1 MPQNIATFEA
11 AKLLTL
17 SAAGTAASAA
27 GISAQLGQTHAFF
40 YLQLPLWFFY
50 TAMVVLAFTGAFL
63 SLTTDYMRSRG
74 TFWGKF
80 GTALAVGL
88 VVSFVVMPTIIAEPS
103 AGLMMVTAFFG
114 GLSGTILTY
123 VSMRLLNNK
132 ELQDAVIDLIV
143 QRAIKFLGVVL
154 DLISDHAIKLFTA
167 ALVGIVASFVV
178 LPSISNE
185 LGASLVLEPD
195 YREMLNDKHG

>member
-1 MPQNIATFEA
+1 MPQNIAALKTA
-11 AKLLTL
+11 QSLTL

-50 TAMVVLAFTGAFL
+50 IAMIVLAFLGAFL
-63 SLTTDYMRSRG
+63 SLTTDYMRTRG

-80 GTALAVGL
+80 FTAIIVGL
-88 VVSFVVMPTIIAEPS
+88 VVSFVVLPTLIAEPS

-154 DLISDHAIKLFTA
+154 DLITEHATKLLTV
-167 ALVGIVASFVV
+167 ALTSIIASFVV
-178 LPSISNE
+178 LPQLRTE
-185 LGASLVLEPD
+185 LNASLVVEPD
-195 YREMLNDKHG
+195 YQEVLNVEHG

>member
-1 MPQNIATFEA
+1 MQPNLATLEA

-17 SAAGTAASAA
+17 STAGTAASAA

-50 TAMVVLAFTGAFL
+50 IAMIVLAFAGAFL

-74 TFWGKF
+74 TACGKF
-80 GTALAVGL
+80 GTAMIVGL
-88 VVSFVVMPTIIAEPS
+88 VISFVVLPTLITEPS

-123 VSMRLLNNK
+123 VAMRLLNNK

-143 QRAIKFLGVVL
+143 QRAIKFLGVAL
-154 DLISDHAIKLFTA
+154 DLIADHATKLLTA
-167 ALVGIVASFVV
+167 ALVGVIASFVV
-178 LPSISNE
+178 LPKLNSDLNT
-185 LGASLVLEPD
+185 SLTSHYDE
-195 YREMLNDKHG
+195 REVPNDKHG

>member
-1 MPQNIATFEA
+1 MQPNLATLEA

-17 SAAGTAASAA
+17 STAGTAASAA
-27 GISAQLGQTHAFF
+27 GISAQLGQTHDFF

-50 TAMVVLAFTGAFL
+50 IAMIVLAFAGAFL

-74 TFWGKF
+74 TAWGKF
-80 GTALAVGL
+80 GTAMIVGL
-88 VVSFVVMPTIIAEPS
+88 VISFVVLPTLIAEPS

-123 VSMRLLNNK
+123 VAMRLLNNK

-143 QRAIKFLGVVL
+143 QRAIKFLGVAL
-154 DLISDHAIKLFTA
+154 DLISDHATKLLTA
-167 ALVGIVASFVV
+167 ALVGVIASFVV
-178 LPSISNE
+178 LPKLNSDLNT
-185 LGASLVLEPD
+185 SLTLHYDE
-195 YREMLNDKHG
+195 REVPNDKHS

>member
-27 GISAQLGQTHAFF
+27 GISAQLGQTHTFF

-74 TFWGKF
+74 TYWGKF

-88 VVSFVVMPTIIAEPS
+88 FVSFVVLPTIISEPS

-123 VSMRLLNNK
+123 VSLRLLSNK

-143 QRAIKFLGVVL
+143 QRAIKFLGVML
-154 DLISDHAIKLFTA
+154 DLITNHATKLATA
-167 ALVGIVASFVV
+167 ALVGVVASFVV
-178 LPSISNE
+178 LPTISNE
-185 LGASLVLEPD
+185 LGASLTLDSVYQEVI
-195 YREMLNDKHG
+195 NDKHG